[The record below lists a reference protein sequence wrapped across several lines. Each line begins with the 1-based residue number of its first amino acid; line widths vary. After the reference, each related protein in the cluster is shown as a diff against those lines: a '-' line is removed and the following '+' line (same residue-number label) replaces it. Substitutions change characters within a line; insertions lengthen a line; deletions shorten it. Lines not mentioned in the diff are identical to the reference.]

1 MSSVGEI
8 LKLMREKHDDLN
20 ARLGAVPESRMGDR
34 GAWGQRQMSIRTMF
48 YQLVNH
54 EIEHTVHAV
63 KTLRDLGVAPTEAQL
78 ILGRLQE
85 ARGCLEGMLA
95 GLSDEDLDRV
105 PDGEWSLRQVLE
117 HIMETEDH
125 YLPRIEQALSEA
137 ASSPS

>member
-1 MSSVGEI
+1 MSSVADI

-20 ARLGAVPESRMGDR
+20 ARLGSVPENRMGNMA
-34 GAWGQRQMSIRTMF
+34 AWGQRRMPIRSMM

-63 KTLRDLGVAPTEAQL
+63 KTLRDLGIAPTEAQL

-85 ARGCLEGMLA
+85 ARGRLQGMLA
-95 GLSDEDLDRV
+95 GLSDEDLDRAS
-105 PDGEWSLRQVLE
+105 DGEWSLRQVLE

-125 YLPRIEQALSEA
+125 YIPRIEQALTEA
-137 ASSPS
+137 ASG